1 MKPYIVLN
9 IGEKEYRLRIPAT
22 SAIEL
27 EDKLNCSVVDGMN
40 RLCEIGVL
48 AKYFYAAAKQ
58 LNDDVKTEGDAL
70 AVIDEY
76 TMQGNKVEDLYDV
89 ILSVMENS
97 GYIKQEAIDM
107 SKKMTAQMQ
116 EEQMEKQSALLS

>member
-1 MKPYIVLN
+1 MLN

-40 RLCEIGVL
+40 RLCEIRVL

-107 SKKMTAQMQ
+107 TKKMTAQMQ
-116 EEQMEKQSALLS
+116 EKLMEKQSALLS